1 MIDSFKPECI
11 QIGTE
16 SKGKR
21 GIIKEISNLAKKSDI
36 LKNITS
42 DRIEEALNTR
52 EELISTGLSN
62 GIAIP
67 HCSFDE
73 IDRFVVGL
81 LVVKKGVDFDSLDG
95 NQTKLIFFIIG
106 PTEKR
111 NKHIKILSS
120 ISKLSKDKNML
131 DILIQSDSES
141 TISNLLKR
149 PLESEIIPNKIEK
162 SQFVIHIQKEELFL
176 DILEILSSEVE
187 GSVSVI
193 DASTAGSYLNRLPLF
208 ATFWNEKVST
218 FSKII
223 ISVID
228 KRLMN
233 DAIRRI
239 NMVLP
244 EDGKGMIIS
253 VNEVIYFDGSIDF

>member
-1 MIDSFKPECI
+1 MIDSFRTECI

-16 SKGKR
+16 SKNKA
-21 GIIKEISNLAKKSDI
+21 GIIKEISTLAKKSDI
-36 LKNITS
+36 LRNIS
-42 DRIEEALNTR
+42 IDRIEEALNGR
-52 EELISTGLSN
+52 EELVSTGLSN

-67 HCSFDE
+67 HCSFED
-73 IDRFVVGL
+73 IDKFVVGL
-81 LVVKKGVDFDSLDG
+81 MVVSKGVDFDSLDG
-95 NQTKLIFFIIG
+95 TATKLIFFIIG
-106 PTEKR
+106 PKEKR

-120 ISKLSKDKNML
+120 ISKLSKDAN
-131 DILIQSDSES
+131 ILKVLAKTDSE
-141 TISNLLKR
+141 TAIGDLLKR
-149 PLESEIIPNKIEK
+149 ADDSEIILNKVEK

-176 DILEILSSEVE
+176 DVLEILSSEVE
-187 GSVSVI
+187 GSVSVV
-193 DASTAGSYLNRLPLF
+193 DSSSAGNYLNRLPLF
-208 ATFWNEKVST
+208 ATFWNEKVSN

-253 VNEVIYFDGSIDF
+253 VTDVIYFDGSIDF